1 MGYQT
6 IPTLGEKFR
15 NGLILH
21 IKRAALQLHLFGRGV
36 GGTAFGAALLA
47 AYFAGF
53 QVAVLWFPGTVFE

>member
-21 IKRAALQLHLFGRGV
+21 IKRAALQLYLFGRRV
-36 GGTAFGAALLA
+36 GGPAFGAALSA

-53 QVAVLWFPGTVFE
+53 QVAVLMVSWDCL